1 MSNFDIN
8 LINPYIRYASRSIL
22 KHNTEINRRVIFDY
36 ELIYLEKGSFL
47 FNYNDID
54 YTCHEGTF
62 IFIRPD
68 IPHSFKC
75 ILGDI
80 SQPHIHFD
88 FIYNDKSLDTPIS
101 FKDKCDFTKD
111 DFTLLQEDLFNDF
124 PKTPFI
130 LFFNKAKI
138 LELFFQI
145 IDSYNGTSTL
155 KSKALLTEIINTI
168 ITDNYRAVL
177 PYNESALQLQEID
190 ISEQIK
196 NFIDAGQGIAM
207 SLDDFENLFSY
218 DKFYLERKFKIRYGC
233 SLIAYRNT
241 HRMNIACKMLNKNTV
256 SAVAEQLG
264 FSSIYSFSRAFK
276 NHFGVSPT
284 DYKL

>member
-1 MSNFDIN
+1 M
-8 LINPYIRYASRSIL
+8 
-22 KHNTEINRRVIFDY
+22 
-36 ELIYLEKGSFL
+36 
-47 FNYNDID
+47 
-54 YTCHEGTF
+54 
-62 IFIRPD
+62 
-68 IPHSFKC
+68 
-75 ILGDI
+75 
-80 SQPHIHFD
+80 
-88 FIYNDKSLDTPIS
+88 
-101 FKDKCDFTKD
+101 
-111 DFTLLQEDLFNDF
+111 
-124 PKTPFI
+124 
-130 LFFNKAKI
+130 I

-177 PYNESALQLQEID
+177 PYNESALQIQEID